1 MPSAVDY
8 SLYLVTDPVLCR
20 AAGLIETVTA
30 AVAGG
35 ATIVQLRDPDAD
47 TRALMEQARAL
58 LGVLR
63 PRGIPLIINDRAD
76 VCVAAGADGVHLGQ
90 DDMAALDARRI
101 LGPNAL
107 IGLSVGSETEF
118 AASRAD
124 LDAVDYVGIG
134 PVASTRTKNDAG
146 SAIGVEG
153 FAAVRRM
160 IAKPAVAIGG
170 VGAAH
175 IAGLAAAGADG
186 IAVVSAICGR
196 GAPGAEAAALA
207 AAWRAAR
214 A

>member
-30 AVAGG
+30 AVSGG

-63 PRGIPLIINDRAD
+63 TRGIPLIINDRAD
-76 VCVAAGADGVHLGQ
+76 VCMAAGADGVHLGQ
-90 DDMAALDARRI
+90 DDMAALDARRL

-107 IGLSVGSETEF
+107 IGLSVGSEAEF
-118 AASRAD
+118 ATSRAD

-134 PVASTRTKNDAG
+134 PVASTRTKDNAG
-146 SAIGVEG
+146 QAIGVDG
-153 FAAVRRM
+153 FAAVRRL
-160 IAKPAVAIGG
+160 IDKPAVAIGG

-175 IAGLAAAGADG
+175 ITDLAAVGADG

-196 GAPGAEAAALA
+196 RDPGAEAVSLA
-207 AAWRAAR
+207 KAWRSAKH
-214 A
+214 